1 MVILYQ
7 FPISHFCEKARW
19 ALDYKGIPYKVKN
32 LLPGPHVKQVM
43 SIAKRS
49 EVPVLK
55 HEANIIQHSDKIID
69 YLDEKFTD
77 HRLTPVDDETRVKAL
92 EWEAFVD
99 KEVGPNLRTFFYHSL
114 LDHPKLLI
122 PIFTY
127 KGPWYGKILMKFFFP
142 ALRLKMIKLM
152 RINDETALQA
162 KLDLK
167 LAIDKLNLHLSEHKF
182 LAGDTFSRAD
192 LAAASL
198 LAPLV
203 QPDKYGLPWPSP
215 LPAALQTTIDE
226 WSGELEWVKQLYIE
240 YR

>member
-1 MVILYQ
+1 MTTLYQ
-7 FPISHFCEKARW
+7 FPISHYCEKARW
-19 ALDYKGIPYKVKN
+19 ALDYKNIPYKTKN
-32 LLPGPHVKQVM
+32 LLPGPHVKQIM

-55 HEANIIQHSDKIID
+55 YENDIIQHSDKIID
-69 YLDEKFTD
+69 YLDNKFPD
-77 HRLTPVDDETRVKAL
+77 NSLTPADEKTRINAL

-99 KEVGPNLRTFFYHSL
+99 KEVGVNLRTFFYHTL
-114 LDHPKLLI
+114 LEHPEILI

-142 ALRLKMIKLM
+142 TLRIKMIKLM
-152 RINDETALQA
+152 RINDETAAQA
-162 KLDLK
+162 KIKLK
-167 LAIDKLNLHLSEHKF
+167 LAIDKINKHLSEHKY
-182 LAGDTFSRAD
+182 LAGNEFSRAD

-215 LPAALQTTIDE
+215 LPAALEDTLNEWTT
-226 WSGELEWVKQLYIE
+226 ELDWVRHMYAE

>member
-1 MVILYQ
+1 MTTLYQ

-19 ALDYKGIPYKVKN
+19 ALDYKNIPYKAKN
-32 LLPGPHVKQVM
+32 LLPGPHVKQIM

-55 HEANIIQHSDKIID
+55 YENDIIQHSDKIID
-69 YLDEKFTD
+69 YLDDKFPENK
-77 HRLTPVDDETRVKAL
+77 LTPADEETRIKAL

-99 KEVGPNLRTFFYHSL
+99 KEIGQNIRTFFYHTL
-114 LDHPKLLI
+114 LEHPNILI

-142 ALRLKMIKLM
+142 TLRIKMIKLM
-152 RINDETALQA
+152 RINDETAAQA
-162 KLDLK
+162 KINLK
-167 LAIDKLNLHLSEHKF
+167 LAIDKINKHLSEHKY
-182 LAGDTFSRAD
+182 LAGSKFSRAD

-215 LPAALQTTIDE
+215 LPASLQETIDE
-226 WSGELEWVKQLYIE
+226 WQPDVVWVKEIYKE
-240 YR
+240 FR

>member
-1 MVILYQ
+1 MTTLYQ

-19 ALDYKGIPYKVKN
+19 ALDYKNIPYKTKN

-43 SIAKRS
+43 SIAKRP

-55 HEANIIQHSDKIID
+55 HKNNVIQHSDKIID
-69 YLDEKFTD
+69 YLDKTFPD
-77 HRLTPVDDETRVKAL
+77 KCLTPADEECRKKSL

-99 KEVGPNLRTFFYHSL
+99 KEVGINIRTFFYHTL
-114 LDHPKLLI
+114 IKHPKLLI

-142 ALRLKMIKLM
+142 TLRIKMIKLM
-152 RINDETALQA
+152 RINNETAAQA
-162 KLDLK
+162 KQDLK
-167 LAIDKLNLHLSEHKF
+167 LAIDKINLHLSENKF
-182 LAGDTFSRAD
+182 LAGDQFSRAD

-203 QPDKYGLPWPSP
+203 QPEKYGLPWPSP
-215 LPAALQTTIDE
+215 LPPALQTTIDE
-226 WSGELEWVKQLYIE
+226 WSSELEWVRHLYNE

>member
-1 MVILYQ
+1 MITLYQ

-19 ALDYKGIPYKVKN
+19 ALDYKKITYETKN

-43 SIAKRS
+43 SMAKRP

-55 HEANIIQHSDKIID
+55 HEKNIIQNSNEIID
-69 YLDEKFTD
+69 YLDKTFAD
-77 HRLTPVDDETRVKAL
+77 NALTPEDEESRIKVL

-99 KEVGPNLRTFFYHSL
+99 KEVGPNLRTYFYHTL
-114 LDHPKLLI
+114 LEHPKLLI

-127 KGPWYGKILMKFFFP
+127 KGPWYGKIFMKFFFP
-142 ALRLKMIKLM
+142 ALRVKMLKFM
-152 RINDETALQA
+152 RINNETAAQA
-162 KLDLK
+162 KQDLRC
-167 LAIDKLNLHLSEHKF
+167 AIDKLNHRLSEHEF
-182 LAGDTFSRAD
+182 LVGEHFTRAD

-203 QPDKYGLPWPSP
+203 QPEKYGLPWPSP
-215 LPAALQTTIDE
+215 LPLPLQQTIDE
-226 WSGELEWVKQLYIE
+226 WQDDLVWVRQLYDK